1 MKKIKIFATLTLI
14 VLIVCGLVSSCSKKV
29 DPIHGTQPVNT
40 EFARNFPLDEF
51 HQAGIAGDTTTQK
64 QLVEQYRKQLTR
76 NVLSQ
81 YPCVQ
86 EANIRFILGS
96 GFAKDVAS
104 GDGKYYS
111 GKFKNELII
120 VINDPCKKDT
130 LFLACGNGMLSSL
143 RLDHQSDW
151 GNGAQCRFTIQKGEG
166 IAHYK
171 PALDEWASVAG
182 ELKIPI
188 KNSKGEIVS
197 EETYRNYLDKKYQG
211 ILFPGDVLD
220 LCAGKVYNINGQE
233 VDFSR
238 RIQETE
244 KANAKLARTP
254 KKTLKIS
261 VKKDKKKK

>member
-1 MKKIKIFATLTLI
+1 MKNKKKFATMALI
-14 VLIVCGLVSSCSKKV
+14 VLLVCGMVSCSKKV
-29 DPIHGTQPVNT
+29 DPVHGTEPVNT
-40 EFARNFPLDEF
+40 EFSRYFPLEEF
-51 HQAGIAGDTTTQK
+51 HRAGIAGDTATQK
-64 QLVEQYRKQLTR
+64 QLMEQHRKQLTM

-81 YPCVQ
+81 YPCVN
-86 EANIRFILGS
+86 ECNIHFLLGS
-96 GFAKDVAS
+96 GFANDVES

-143 RLDHQSDW
+143 RWDSQSDW
-151 GNGAQCRFTIQKGEG
+151 GTGAKCRFTIKKGEG

-188 KNSKGEIVS
+188 RNSKGKIVS
-197 EETYRNYLDKKYQG
+197 EETYKNYLDKRYQG
-211 ILFPGDVLD
+211 ILFPGDVID
-220 LCAGKVYNINGQE
+220 LCAGKVYNMNGQE

-238 RIQETE
+238 RIQETK
-244 KANAKLARTP
+244 KANAQAQKN
-254 KKTLKIS
+254 
-261 VKKDKKKK
+261 KKKQEN